1 MKLMEKVTV
10 TREIDVAPCVK
21 CGGDDIDIYDCGYST
36 FNVGG
41 GECRTCG
48 HKVTNN
54 HLGCFPTKTELAA
67 IWNAGN
73 DLEGLIKAE
82 KDKIENARAR
92 ITELEKRRK

>member
-1 MKLMEKVTV
+1 
-10 TREIDVAPCVK
+10 
-21 CGGDDIDIYDCGYST
+21 
-36 FNVGG
+36 
-41 GECRTCG
+41 
-48 HKVTNN
+48 VTNN